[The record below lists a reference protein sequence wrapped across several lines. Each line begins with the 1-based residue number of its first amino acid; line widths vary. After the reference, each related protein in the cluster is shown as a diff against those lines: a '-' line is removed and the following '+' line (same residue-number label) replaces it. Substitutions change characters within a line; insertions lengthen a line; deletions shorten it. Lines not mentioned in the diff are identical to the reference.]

1 MPTMTTTQNAVD
13 IKNLEFSYSKNSK
26 PVLIIP
32 NWQIKIQEHVF
43 LYGPSGSGKSTLLNL
58 LSGIIH
64 PKQGTIELLG
74 TDFTALSARKKDQ
87 FRAKNIGVVFQEF
100 NLIPYLSLRENLSLT
115 GHFASVDKNTLN
127 ASADDMFSQLDLS
140 PSLLSAPAHALSV
153 GQRQRVA
160 IARALVTK
168 PPLLIADE
176 PTSALDTGRRNEFM
190 ELLLNV
196 ANTHETT
203 VIFVSHD
210 MSLSSFFTQ
219 TVNLTD
225 INQVQEVVES

>member
-1 MPTMTTTQNAVD
+1 MTQIHNAVD
-13 IKNLEFSYSKNSK
+13 IQQLEFSYNKSSE

-32 NWQIKIQEHVF
+32 NWQIKTQEHVF

-58 LSGIIH
+58 LSGIIE
-64 PKQGTIELLG
+64 PQKGTIELLG

-115 GHFASVDKNTLN
+115 GHFASVDKHTLN
-127 ASADDMFSQLDLS
+127 ASADEMFNDLDLS
-140 PSLLSAPAHALSV
+140 PNLLDAPAHALSV

-176 PTSALDTGRRNEFM
+176 PTSALDTDRRNEFM
-190 ELLLNV
+190 ALLLNV
-196 ANTHETT
+196 ANTHNTT

-219 TVNLTD
+219 TVSLPD
-225 INQVQEVVES
+225 INQASTDIQS

>member
-1 MPTMTTTQNAVD
+1 MTTPQNAVD
-13 IKNLEFSYSKNSK
+13 VQQLEFSYNKSSK

-32 NWQIKIQEHVF
+32 NWQIKTQEHIF

-58 LSGIIH
+58 LSGIIE
-64 PKQGTIELLG
+64 PQTGTIKLLG

-115 GHFASVDKNTLN
+115 GHFASVDKHTLN
-127 ASADDMFSQLDLS
+127 ASADEMFNDLDLS
-140 PSLLSAPAHALSV
+140 PNLLDAPAHALSV

-176 PTSALDTGRRNEFM
+176 PTSALDTDRRNEFM
-190 ELLLNV
+190 ALLLNV
-196 ANTHETT
+196 ANTHNTT

-219 TVNLTD
+219 TVSLPD
-225 INQVQEVVES
+225 INQASTDTQS

>member
-1 MPTMTTTQNAVD
+1 MTTPQNAVD
-13 IKNLEFSYSKNSK
+13 VQQLEFSYNKSSK

-32 NWQIKIQEHVF
+32 NWQIKTQEHIF

-58 LSGIIH
+58 LSGIIE
-64 PKQGTIELLG
+64 PQKGTIKLLG
-74 TDFTALSARKKDQ
+74 TDFTDLSARKKDQ

-115 GHFASVDKNTLN
+115 GHFASVDKHTLN
-127 ASADDMFSQLDLS
+127 ASADEMFNDLDLS
-140 PSLLSAPAHALSV
+140 PNLLDAPAHALSV

-176 PTSALDTGRRNEFM
+176 PTSALDTDRRNEFM
-190 ELLLNV
+190 SLLLNV
-196 ANTHETT
+196 ANTHNTT

-219 TVNLTD
+219 TVSLPD
-225 INQVQEVVES
+225 INQASTDTQS

>member
-1 MPTMTTTQNAVD
+1 MTLPTYAID
-13 IKNLEFSYSKNSK
+13 IQELEFSYPKSSQ
-26 PVLIIP
+26 PVLNIP
-32 NWQIKIQEHVF
+32 SWKINEKEHVF

-58 LSGIIH
+58 LSGIIQ
-64 PKQGTIELLG
+64 PQSGKIKLLG
-74 TDFTALSARKKDQ
+74 TDFTSLSPRKKDQ

-100 NLIPYLSLRENLSLT
+100 NLIPYLSLRQNLALT
-115 GHFASVDKNTLN
+115 GHFANVDRTSLN
-127 ASADDMFSQLDLS
+127 ASADAIFKQLDLS
-140 PSLLSAPAHALSV
+140 NHLLDSPAHALSV

-176 PTSALDTGRRNEFM
+176 PTSALDTDRRNEFM

-196 ANTHETT
+196 ANTHNTT

-225 INQVQEVVES
+225 INQANTVTAS